1 MTNREKQTE
10 EILNVACR
18 GGSIAM
24 DRYNNKICSCGDIEC
39 ENCAFYDSHAN
50 CSIKVKIWSESE
62 YVEKPKISKRDRG
75 FLECIKESYRYM
87 ARDMD
92 GEVYVYQNRPHKKI
106 DEWGNGE
113 EVQHISCFKVD
124 FLMVKW
130 EDEEP
135 WLIEDLKKLE
145 VVEEYE
151 NN

>member
-62 YVEKPKISKRDRG
+62 YVEKPKISKKDKA
-75 FLECIKESYRYM
+75 FLNYFSDCYKYMAKDEDGILFACTNKPTKSIACWKNGESYIVFNY
-87 ARDMD
+87 
-92 GEVYVYQNRPHKKI
+92 GFNVEFP
-106 DEWGNGE
+106 
-113 EVQHISCFKVD
+113 
-124 FLMVKW
+124 MVKW
-130 EDEEP
+130 EDEKP

-145 VVEEYE
+145 VVDEYE
-151 NN
+151 